1 MRIII
6 RDEECPKEDEY
17 LTGEVGYLKRM
28 IVRFRRDPYKT
39 DVILYGKYKDFKHI
53 LKENKDIKFNVVEI
67 KGEKLWKN

>member
-28 IVRFRRDPYKT
+28 IVRFRRDPYKS
-39 DVILYGKYKDFKHI
+39 DVILYGKYKD
-53 LKENKDIKFNVVEI
+53 IKFNVVEV